1 MPLEEFN
8 VRWLRSQIGLV
19 SQESVVFSGSI
30 EANLRL
36 GKADMSEEEMV
47 AAAKMANA
55 HEFIVKLDE
64 GYNTI
69 VGDGGVQLSGG
80 QRQRLSIA
88 RALVKNPRI
97 LLLDEATSALDS
109 ESGSFVFPTNIHI
122 RGINKTHFRQN
133 CEMKKAN
140 KILQMSCVYAECL
153 YKFLRLV
160 INTHLNFRA
169 SRADGDRRGERR
181 SHDNLHCASSL
192 DYQKRRQN
200 CRF

>member
-1 MPLEEFN
+1 MQILMRFYDLGGGKVSSLQTIDAKNRSPRTQITLDGVPLEELD

-30 EANLRL
+30 EANLRV
-36 GKADMSEEEMV
+36 GKVDMSKEEMV

-64 GYNTI
+64 GYATI

-109 ESGSFVFPTNIHI
+109 QSGSFYHTNIHI
-122 RGINKTHFRQN
+122 RGTNKNT
-133 CEMKKAN
+133 
-140 KILQMSCVYAECL
+140 
-153 YKFLRLV
+153 LV
-160 INTHLNFRA
+160 PNQHHHHHCRA
-169 SRADGDRRGERR
+169 SLC
-181 SHDNLHCASSL
+181 HTN
-192 DYQKRRQN
+192 YII
-200 CRF
+200 